1 MKIYIGSDHRGF
13 ELKTKLFAYLS
24 KHDYDV
30 EDVGDKQLNPDD
42 DYPQFAQEAAIKVLG
57 SEDGDTRAILICG
70 GGQGMA
76 IAANRFKGIRAAV
89 VSDAHDAKMSRIDN
103 DSNVLSLSAD
113 ELEENEEA
121 VYGIVETWLT
131 TEFSGSPRHVRRL
144 KEIDEFYP
152 NM

>member
-1 MKIYIGSDHRGF
+1 MKIFIGSDHRGF

-24 KHDYDV
+24 KHSYDV
-30 EDVGDKQLNPDD
+30 EDVGGRQLDPQD
-42 DYPQFAQEAAIKVLG
+42 DYPQFAQGAAIKVVG
-57 SEDGDTRAILICG
+57 SEDDDPRAILICG

-76 IAANRFKGIRAAV
+76 IAANRFKGIRAV
-89 VSDAHDAKMSRIDN
+89 VVAGAHEAKMSRVDN

-113 ELEENEEA
+113 ELEDNEAA

-131 TEFSGSPRHVRRL
+131 TEFSGSSRHVRRL
-144 KEIDEFYP
+144 REIDDFYP

>member
-1 MKIYIGSDHRGF
+1 MKIFIGSDHRGF

-24 KHDYDV
+24 KHDYNV
-30 EDVGDKQLNPDD
+30 EDVGGKQLDPQD
-42 DYPQFAQEAAIKVLG
+42 DYPQFAQEAAIKVVG
-57 SEDGDTRAILICG
+57 SEDEDPRAILICG

-76 IAANRFKGIRAAV
+76 IAANRFKGIRAV
-89 VSDAHDAKMSRIDN
+89 VITDAHDAKMSRIDN

-113 ELEENEEA
+113 RFEDEEEA
-121 VYGIVETWLT
+121 MYGILETWLT
-131 TEFSGSPRHVRRL
+131 TEFAGQQRHVRRL